1 MFDFSP
7 QCQPE
12 NQRLRWVDG
21 ELCSTLVRSASPK
34 NQRFSGLTGI
44 RPIKH
49 KNNKKVSASS
59 HFLLVPCL
67 ALLIANS
74 HYIPLIRGMKAGNA
88 KNSVASVCVSNY
100 NKLGAVFIFVKEGK
114 IMQEKEKGGFS
125 FINEQIKEKPLNKK
139 RLVKKALFTVALAV
153 IFGAVAAL
161 VFSLLQPEFSNWFY
175 PEEKSVVTIPKDDVT
190 ETEETGQDDTQE
202 STEQKDTENNGQ
214 QGENKEPENG
224 QQETEEAGNSQQEQ
238 TDEPETEHNTGDIS
252 NNEMQELELADF
264 QKLQNK
270 LYAVGKEA
278 NKFIVTVTGVK
289 SDTDWFNNPYESKGQ
304 ASGIIVAENGRELLV
319 LTERKAIAD
328 AQEIY
333 VTFIN
338 DAVVKAE
345 MKKYDGNTGIAV
357 LSVKTSELT
366 ESTKNA
372 ITVAVLGN
380 SLTVTQGTI
389 AIAIGS
395 PLGTNYSILTGNIT
409 STTNSISTID
419 HNYSVFTTDI
429 VGSSNGSG
437 ALVNVDGEIIGI
449 VMQGYSSAGDENTLT
464 AISISELKALIEMLS
479 NGQDI
484 PYIGLEVTTVTAA
497 IEREYEIPKGAYI
510 KDVCMDSPAM
520 AAGLQNGDVITEIDG
535 DEILTAE
542 NYEKKLLSLKPE
554 DTVEVKIERQGPEG
568 YTEITCTVEV
578 SVLP

>member
-59 HFLLVPCL
+59 HFLLFPCL